1 MKTLMYIIF
10 FILGT
15 VLGSFYNVVGF
26 RLSNNGSLIKPKNS
40 YCPSCHHK
48 LSYKDLVPILSYVFL
63 KGKCR
68 YCKNKI
74 SIFYPVIELFTGI
87 LFTVCYHS
95 FNISYDLIIVLTLVS
110 LFSIIIVSDL
120 NFYIIPD
127 EVTITAGIIIL
138 ITNALKYGF
147 VPSLTYVLYGIIC
160 FLFMYLIGLLG
171 NVLFKQ
177 EALGGGDIKL
187 LFVLGLTLP
196 LIESFL
202 GIVLATVLALPISLF
217 LLLKHKDKIIPF
229 GPFLV
234 AAYLMLFL
242 LKLDVNVIYEF
253 FIMPI

>member
-1 MKTLMYIIF
+1 MYLFNCIMIFIIGLVF
-10 FILGT
+10 
-15 VLGSFYNVVGF
+15 GSFYNVVGY
-26 RLSNNGSLIKPKNS
+26 RLPNNISIIYPPSN
-40 YCPSCHHK
+40 CPNCNHK
-48 LSYKDLVPILSYVFL
+48 LKFYELIPILSYIFL
-63 KGKCR
+63 HGRCR
-68 YCKNKI
+68 CCKKRI
-74 SIFYPVIELFTGI
+74 SFSYPFFEALTGI
-87 LFTVCYHS
+87 LFLLSYII
-95 FNISYDLIIVLTLVS
+95 FGLNIKFFISITFISVLIII
-110 LFSIIIVSDL
+110 SISDIKY
-120 NFYIIPD
+120 YIIPD

-242 LKLDVNVIYEF
+242 LKLDANVIYEF

>member
-1 MKTLMYIIF
+1 MGL
-10 FILGT
+10 
-15 VLGSFYNVVGF
+15 
-26 RLSNNGSLIKPKNS
+26 
-40 YCPSCHHK
+40 
-48 LSYKDLVPILSYVFL
+48 
-63 KGKCR
+63 
-68 YCKNKI
+68 
-74 SIFYPVIELFTGI
+74 
-87 LFTVCYHS
+87 
-95 FNISYDLIIVLTLVS
+95 NISYDLIIALTLVS

>member
-1 MKTLMYIIF
+1 M
-10 FILGT
+10 
-15 VLGSFYNVVGF
+15 
-26 RLSNNGSLIKPKNS
+26 
-40 YCPSCHHK
+40 
-48 LSYKDLVPILSYVFL
+48 
-63 KGKCR
+63 GK
-68 YCKNKI
+68 
-74 SIFYPVIELFTGI
+74 F
-87 LFTVCYHS
+87 
-95 FNISYDLIIVLTLVS
+95 
-110 LFSIIIVSDL
+110 
-120 NFYIIPD
+120 
-127 EVTITAGIIIL
+127 
-138 ITNALKYGF
+138 
-147 VPSLTYVLYGIIC
+147 
-160 FLFMYLIGLLG
+160 
-171 NVLFKQ
+171 LFKQ